1 MNPNIPQFKGSYV
14 NMKTSNPLEEFSKET
29 EQNTSSI
36 YKLQKKLNEQQQQV
50 DALMKVVSNSHQK
63 YYLSQEDIYKYP
75 IESERLNSQ
84 LLDEIKHLKK
94 QLKQIESGPKLPQP
108 PFLPPFFPQQQ
119 NPLGYHQPYNS
130 IPVASP
136 IRNQN
141 PYYQYYPFQNTPFHQ
156 PQKEE
161 KSFSKLL
168 KAYAQKKQE
177 VEKLNQLLSQL
188 LKNQKIDPTVE
199 HKQNSTSRR
208 YLKVKHKQKKEISE
222 LDFSK
227 ISRFDQE
234 SPEPVKN
241 KSNKKQ
247 VIKLQDQYSPS
258 QNQNQ
263 KIKLEPLKVKSTQE
277 RLKKLRKK
285 LKYCAWMVIFYKN
298 KYYQILEKKAI
309 KRFNDEI
316 SKYADQFLYSNTIL
330 SFVRESQKI
339 SLFKKSWVFTEN
351 KDVPNRI
358 ANLIQA
364 ADTFIK
370 QLLIGTQTTKFDQ
383 QHLSFIR
390 AFTTNEGYLFSD
402 HSAFV
407 AQRLKLNYKRNLKF
421 TSPDQQKMA
430 FLEYAYIYLLLHQQM
445 FTMKGWQELL
455 KPFAEPLKILVS
467 LLQYLFIEKFKN
479 LQIISKDTKFNTDKI
494 PILDFT
500 KTKVEDFKCII
511 TNKDPRYQV
520 TDKMPILGLY
530 DETVLKPV
538 IEHPG
543 FATLKNQFKAYVDF
557 IYSKVG

>member
-14 NMKTSNPLEEFSKET
+14 NMKPSNPLEEFSKET

-36 YKLQKKLNEQQQQV
+36 QKLQKRLNEQQQQV
-50 DALMKVVSNSHQK
+50 EALMKVVSNLSQQQ
-63 YYLSQEDIYKYP
+63 YLSQEDIYKYP

-94 QLKQIESGPKLPQP
+94 QLKQIESGPKLPQA

-119 NPLGYHQPYNS
+119 PSLGYHQSYNS

-136 IRNQN
+136 ILNQN

-156 PQKEE
+156 PKKEE
-161 KSFSKLL
+161 RSISKLL
-168 KAYAQKKQE
+168 KDYAQKKKGE
-177 VEKLNQLLSQL
+177 GKLNQILSHLLQ
-188 LKNQKIDPTVE
+188 NQKSDPNFE
-199 HKQNSTSRR
+199 HQQNSKSRR
-208 YLKVKHKQKKEISE
+208 HIKVKHMQKKEVSE

-227 ISRFDQE
+227 SSRFDLEQ
-234 SPEPVKN
+234 PEPVKI

-247 VIKLQDQYSPS
+247 VIKIQDQHSPS

-263 KIKLEPLKVKSTQE
+263 KIKLQPLKVKPTQE

-330 SFVRESQKI
+330 SFVRESQKT
-339 SLFKKSWVFTEN
+339 SLLKKSWVFTEN
-351 KDVPNRI
+351 KDVPSRI

-364 ADTFIK
+364 ADIFIK
-370 QLLIGTQTTKFDQ
+370 QLLIGTQTTKFDE

-390 AFTTNEGYLFSD
+390 AFTTNEGYLFPG

-407 AQRLKLNYKRNLKF
+407 AQRLKLNYNRKLKF

-430 FLEYAYIYLLLHQQM
+430 FLEYAYIYLLLHQQV
-445 FTMKGWQELL
+445 FSMKGWQELL

-467 LLQYLFIEKFKN
+467 LLQYLFIDKFKN
-479 LQIISKDTKFNTDKI
+479 LQIISKDIKFNTEKV

-500 KTKVEDFKCII
+500 KSKVEDFKFVIN
-511 TNKDPRYQV
+511 NKDPRYQI
-520 TDKMPILGLY
+520 TDKIPILGLY

-538 IEHPG
+538 IDHPG
-543 FATLKNQFKAYVDF
+543 FATLQNQFKAYVDY